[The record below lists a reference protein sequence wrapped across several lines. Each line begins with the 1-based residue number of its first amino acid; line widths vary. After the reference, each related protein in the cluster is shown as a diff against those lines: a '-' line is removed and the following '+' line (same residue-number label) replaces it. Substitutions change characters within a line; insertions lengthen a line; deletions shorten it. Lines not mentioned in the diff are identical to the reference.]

1 MKYDV
6 AIIGAG
12 PAGIMSAISA
22 RRNGSSVIL
31 IEKNDAIGR
40 KILATG
46 NGRCNITNR
55 FAKVENYHGSNPEF
69 IRTVLSAFDQHET
82 MKFFEELGLILKEED
97 RGRMFPRTNQ
107 ASSVVDILAH
117 ELEKLKVE
125 IKLNS
130 EVKKIEKDESW
141 KITLSNSEVINSE
154 KLILTTGGKAAH
166 QFGSSGDGLFW
177 SKNLGISIEQIYAS
191 LVPVET
197 KEEWVKQIQ
206 GLKVDAQATFFVD
219 DEIVSQRSG
228 DLIFTHY
235 GLSGPAIMS
244 QSRFIAPY
252 VDNKDVRVELDFM
265 KDNTAKDL
273 DEMLSKIFNAAG
285 HKTIKSALVGMV
297 PTNLIAVILDEA
309 DIFDTKKV
317 AEISKVERSA
327 IVRNLKSLTFHIAK
341 LRPLKEAQVTRGG
354 ISTDEVDPNTLE
366 SKKVKDLFF
375 AGEILDVDGDSGG
388 FNLQWAWSSGYLS
401 GTQAA
406 QK

>member
-206 GLKVDAQATFFVD
+206 GLKVEAQATFFVD